1 MNDDSKKAFNEIS
14 DQIRLVKKQKAQSYR
29 ENRLEDAKNFER
41 EETYLRQI
49 SNKVQGRDLELFL
62 GKSIFSIWLLTE
74 TPVGY
79 IHDEDYL

>member
-14 DQIRLVKKQKAQSYR
+14 AQIRLVKKQKAQAYR

-49 SNKVQGRDLELFL
+49 SNKVQGRDLEFFL
-62 GKSIFSIWLLTE
+62 GKSIFSI
-74 TPVGY
+74 
-79 IHDEDYL
+79 

>member
-49 SNKVQGRDLELFL
+49 SNNVQGRDLELFL
-62 GKSIFSIWLLTE
+62 GKSIFSI
-74 TPVGY
+74 
-79 IHDEDYL
+79 

>member
-1 MNDDSKKAFNEIS
+1 
-14 DQIRLVKKQKAQSYR
+14 LVKKQKAQAYR

-62 GKSIFSIWLLTE
+62 GKSIFSI
-74 TPVGY
+74 
-79 IHDEDYL
+79 

>member
-14 DQIRLVKKQKAQSYR
+14 AQIRLVKKQKAQAYR

-49 SNKVQGRDLELFL
+49 SNKVQGRDLEFFL
-62 GKSIFSIWLLTE
+62 GKSIFSIWLFTE
-74 TPVGY
+74 
-79 IHDEDYL
+79 IC